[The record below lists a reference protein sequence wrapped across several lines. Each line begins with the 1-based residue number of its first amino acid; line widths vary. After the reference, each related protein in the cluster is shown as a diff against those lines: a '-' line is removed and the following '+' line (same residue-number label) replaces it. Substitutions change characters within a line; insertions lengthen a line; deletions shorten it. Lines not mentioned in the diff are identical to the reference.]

1 MWQERVRCDTYPGCA
16 MTDMQRMLQ
25 ASARFR
31 EIGGAYSVATVV
43 RVGGSTYRRPGAR
56 MLVGPDTGHIGMISG
71 GCLEAEVAVRAG
83 KILERGDA
91 EVASFDMTD
100 EDEITGFGTG
110 CNGTVEVLIE
120 PFPGR
125 QRIDP
130 LEVAGRCHENRRR
143 CVVVHVIGGD
153 NALLGQRLVC
163 WEDGQV
169 EGDCNAVP
177 VTGDEALR
185 ELERGRHV
193 IKQSGSLELL
203 FEVMLPPV
211 RVLLLGSGHDV
222 APVARAA
229 GALGWD
235 VVVIGPKPL
244 ASPAKAFPGA
254 NAYAFVMHPDQLLQ
268 HVSPDARSAAVV
280 MNHNYVRD
288 KALTQALLTSD
299 VPYIG
304 LLGPRDRAARM
315 VDELRSCKGALPAA
329 QERRLF
335 GPVGLDIGA
344 ETPEEI
350 AHAIVAEI
358 QAVMY
363 DRGGGMLRDRTRS
376 IHEPMCDV
384 VVA

>member
-1 MWQERVRCDTYPGCA
+1 M
-16 MTDMQRMLQ
+16 
-25 ASARFR
+25 
-31 EIGGAYSVATVV
+31 ATVV

-56 MLVGPDTGHIGMISG
+56 MLVGPDARHIGMISG
-71 GCLEAEVAVRAG
+71 GCLEAEVAIRASR
-83 KILERGDA
+83 ILERGSA
-91 EVASFDMTD
+91 RVASFDMMD
-100 EDEITGFGTG
+100 DNEITGFGTG

-130 LEVAGRCHENRRR
+130 LEIAARCHESRRR
-143 CVVVHVIGGD
+143 CVVVHVVGGD
-153 NALLGQRLVC
+153 DALLGQRLVC

-169 EGDCNAVP
+169 EGDADAVP
-177 VTGDEALR
+177 VKSDEALR
-185 ELERGRHV
+185 VLERGRHV
-193 IKQSGSLELL
+193 IQQSGPLELL

-211 RVLLLGSGHDV
+211 RILLLGTGHDV

-229 GALGWD
+229 VALGWD
-235 VVVIGPKPL
+235 VIVIGPKPV
-244 ASPAKAFPGA
+244 ANPAQDFPGA

-268 HVSPDARSAAVV
+268 HVNPDARSAAVV

-299 VPYIG
+299 APYIG
-304 LLGPRDRAARM
+304 LLGPRARAARL
-315 VDELRSCKGALPAA
+315 VDELRSCMGALPAV

-350 AHAIVAEI
+350 AHAIVAEV
-358 QAVMY
+358 QAVMH
-363 DRGGGMLRDRTRS
+363 DRAGGMLRDRTRS
-376 IHEPMCDV
+376 IHEPMCEV
-384 VVA
+384 VVP

>member
-1 MWQERVRCDTYPGCA
+1 

-31 EIGGAYSVATVV
+31 KSGDAYSVATVV

-56 MLVGPDTGHIGMISG
+56 MLVGPATSHMGMISG
-71 GCLEAEVAVRAG
+71 GCLEAEVAIRAG
-83 KILERGDA
+83 KILERGHV
-91 EVASFDMTD
+91 EVASFDMMD
-100 EDEITGFGTG
+100 DDEISGFGTG
-110 CNGTVEVLIE
+110 CNGTVDVLIE

-130 LEVAGRCHENRRR
+130 LEIAGRCHENRRR
-143 CVVVHVIGGD
+143 CVVVHIIGGD
-153 NALLGQRLVC
+153 HALLGHRLVC

-169 EGDCNAVP
+169 EGDADAVP
-177 VTGDEALR
+177 VTSDEALR
-185 ELERGRHV
+185 VLEYGRHV
-193 IKQSGSLELL
+193 IQQSGSLELL
-203 FEVMLPPV
+203 FEVILPTV
-211 RVLLLGSGHDV
+211 RVLLLGTGHDV

-229 GALGWD
+229 EALGWD
-235 VVVIGPKPL
+235 VIVIGPKPV
-244 ASPAKAFPGA
+244 ADPAQAFPGA
-254 NAYAFVMHPDQLLQ
+254 SAYAFVMHPDQLLQ
-268 HVSPDARSAAVV
+268 HVSPDARCAAVV
-280 MNHNYVRD
+280 MNHNYKRD

-304 LLGPRDRAARM
+304 LLGPRDRAARL
-315 VDELRSCKGALPAA
+315 VDELRSCEGALPAV

-358 QAVMY
+358 QAVIH
-363 DRGGGMLRDRTRS
+363 DRTGGMLRDRTRS
-376 IHEPMCDV
+376 IHEPMCEV
-384 VVA
+384 VVP